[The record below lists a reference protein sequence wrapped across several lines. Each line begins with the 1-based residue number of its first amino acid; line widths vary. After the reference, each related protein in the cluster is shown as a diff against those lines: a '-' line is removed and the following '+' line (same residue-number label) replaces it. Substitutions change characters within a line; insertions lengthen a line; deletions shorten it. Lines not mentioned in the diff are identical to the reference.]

1 MKVWFGGL
9 VVFIA
14 TTATIITP
22 ARATLVDVTY
32 TGKVASGAFTGQSYT
47 AAYVFNTNDPTA
59 YFNFSSQTENYSV
72 GGTEYGSQF
81 TSPAVS
87 AVLTIGS
94 ATFSI
99 PLLNSYFGEIFGAN
113 SGFSEQYHDARDAT
127 ANLYLINDIYNSSSS
142 TLPATIDS
150 AFTHTVDVNAGD
162 QAFGEFCA
170 NFGAGLTCGNL
181 TPSSLTETLD
191 PSAVPGPLV
200 GAGLPGLIAAF
211 GGLLA
216 WRRRKAVLAA

>member
-22 ARATLVDVTY
+22 ARATMVDVTY
-32 TGKVASGAFTGQSYT
+32 TGKVASGAFAGQSYT

-59 YFNFSSQTENYSV
+59 TVNFSSPTENLSY
-72 GGTEYGSQF
+72 GGTAYGSQF

-113 SGFSEQYHDARDAT
+113 TVGFSEQYHDARDAT
-127 ANLYLINDIYNSSSS
+127 DNLYLINDIFNGSSS

-162 QAFGEFCA
+162 QAFGEFCV
-170 NFGAGLTCGNL
+170 NFGAGITCGNL

-191 PSAVPGPLV
+191 PSAVPGPVV

-216 WRRRKAVLAA
+216 WRRRKAVFA